1 VRRVGTAGPPD
12 GVGGRLAVPD
22 IDDPDDGSGRGP
34 GDTAR
39 HDRRARSGS
48 ANGGARCGAAERAV
62 IAAGPA
68 SAHGGSAG
76 DDAYYQ
82 AAVTSVS
89 PAVPGVTVRVD
100 QHAQWV
106 EVASTRP
113 DPVVVQGYLGEP
125 YLRITSAGV
134 AENQRSLSAVL
145 NRSMFA
151 EIVPTEQNNPNAA
164 PVWKTISGQRSA
176 RWHDHRVHWMGA
188 QRPPAVAADP
198 TRPQPVGTWV
208 VRVTAGTTP
217 MTVTG
222 TLSWR
227 GGEGEGGGGVGRLV
241 AGLARTL
248 IWVEVLAVVLGG
260 GMVTV
265 DLVRRR
271 RRRAKRQTGS
281 GSAAAA
287 SPSPSDTQLSEM
299 A

>member
-1 VRRVGTAGPPD
+1 MT
-12 GVGGRLAVPD
+12 
-22 IDDPDDGSGRGP
+22 
-34 GDTAR
+34 
-39 HDRRARSGS
+39 
-48 ANGGARCGAAERAV
+48 GARGAARGIVVAGAGLLSAV

-100 QHAQWV
+100 RHAQWV

-164 PVWKTISGQRSA
+164 PEWKTVSGQRSA

-198 TRPQPVGTWV
+198 TRPQPVGTWI

-222 TLSWR
+222 TLRWR
-227 GGEGEGGGGVGRLV
+227 GRPGPA